1 MSPIKE
7 TPVGEII
14 HFNRIGDN
22 IGNLVYLYSI
32 FRALMTDDDVEIV
45 PTNYL
50 VSRLD
55 VDEINENYDCFVIP
69 LADALR
75 NSFVDEMKRMTALI
89 NKLTIP
95 CYVVGIGIR
104 APHDYK
110 SWGLA
115 FNQDEVAYD
124 FFKAV
129 LNKSA
134 MIGVRGEITADYI
147 KKLGFVP
154 EVDFT
159 VIGCPSFYTY
169 GENLNLKPLNID
181 IDSKIAINNTV
192 MTKKNVQDFLN
203 KLTTEFPNHYYYPQ
217 RVNELN
223 TLYMGYDYHFNRKS
237 EGYPSTVYHPLYAN
251 DRVNIHTN
259 IYSWIKELATMDL
272 SVGPRLHGNVA
283 ALLAG
288 TPALWIVHDAR
299 MIELSNYHSLPNVF
313 MKDVDENYDINE
325 LISKVDYKEFFDNHG
340 KNFRHYVDFLDKNE
354 INHVFKNYD
363 SPIKTQL
370 DIRAER
376 LGFTE
381 KNCKINSILNIDKD
395 EIISRINHFIDY
407 RTKRQEWL
415 DEGTAQSMDNL
426 KEKLSKT
433 EDELKTKKDELKDKK
448 QELSEVKAELRE
460 AKRSLWYIFRRKI
473 RTFIDRGKKTEET
486 NG

>member
-1 MSPIKE
+1 MKKILIRAGMSPIKDTSVE
-7 TPVGEII
+7 EII

-22 IGNLVYLYSI
+22 VGNLVYLYSI
-32 FRALMTDDDVEIV
+32 FRALMTDEDVEIV

-50 VSRLD
+50 VSKLD

-75 NSFVDEMKRMTALI
+75 NSFADEMKRMTALI

-95 CYVVGIGIR
+95 CYLIGIGVR
-104 APHDYK
+104 APYDYK

-115 FNQDEVAYD
+115 FDQDEVAYN

-134 MIGVRGEITADYI
+134 MVGLRGEITADYV

-181 IDSKIAINNTV
+181 KDSKIAVNNTV

-203 KLTTEFPNHYYYPQ
+203 KITAEFPNHYYYPQ

-237 EGYPSTVYHPLYAN
+237 EGYPSTIHHPLYTN

-259 IYSWIKELATMDL
+259 IYSWMRELRTMDL
-272 SVGPRLHGNVA
+272 SIGPRLHGNVA

-299 MIELSNYHSLPNVF
+299 MMQLSKYHSLPNVF
-313 MKDVDENYDINE
+313 MKDVDENYSIE
-325 LISKVDYKEFFDNHG
+325 QLISKVDYKAFFDNHS
-340 KNFRHYVDFLDKNE
+340 KNFRHYIDFLDKNE
-354 INHVFKNYD
+354 INHIFKNYE
-363 SPIKTQL
+363 SPVRTQL
-370 DIRAER
+370 DIRAEK
-376 LGFTE
+376 LGFAD
-381 KNCKINSILNIDKD
+381 KNCKVNSILNIDKD
-395 EIISRINHFIDY
+395 EIICRINSFINEGK
-407 RTKRQEWL
+407 RRQEWL
-415 DEGTAQSMDNL
+415 DEGTAQSMGNL
-426 KEKLSKT
+426 KEKLSNT
-433 EDELKTKKDELKDKK
+433 EN
-448 QELSEVKAELRE
+448 ELSEVKSELKE
-460 AKRSLWYIFRRKI
+460 AQRTLWYIFRRKI
-473 RTFIDRGKKTEET
+473 RTIVDKRKKTDEET